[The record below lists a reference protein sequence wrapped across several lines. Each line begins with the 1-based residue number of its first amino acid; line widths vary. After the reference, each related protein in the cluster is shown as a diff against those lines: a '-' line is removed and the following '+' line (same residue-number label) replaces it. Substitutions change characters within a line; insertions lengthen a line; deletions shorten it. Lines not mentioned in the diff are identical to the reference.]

1 MAKWFGPAILH
12 HHGSNMMPTDLAH
25 EFANHLRDK
34 NHLPG
39 DSSALNGAAQPPA
52 NRALQ
57 KLWELTDLSANDFA
71 DEVAEFF
78 QAPRITLPELLSAQ
92 PLADRF
98 SQRFLREML
107 VFPFQPADGEPT
119 LAVADPSDYAAARAA
134 GIVLGRDVLIQ
145 GASFEDIETALD
157 QPARND
163 VTAPQ
168 PGRDVSYAPEDDI
181 DS

>member
-1 MAKWFGPAILH
+1 MANRFDPAILP

-25 EFANHLRDK
+25 EFANYLRDN

-39 DSSALNGAAQPPA
+39 DSGVLNGAAPSPA

-78 QAPRITLPELLSAQ
+78 QVPRITLPDLLSAQ

-119 LAVADPSDYAAARAA
+119 LAVTDPSDYAAGRAV
-134 GIVLGRDVLIQ
+134 GSRLGCAVPIHVAPVDDIQ
-145 GASFEDIETALD
+145 TALE
-157 QPARND
+157 QW
-163 VTAPQ
+163 
-168 PGRDVSYAPEDDI
+168 
-181 DS
+181 

>member
-1 MAKWFGPAILH
+1 MANRFDPAILP

-39 DSSALNGAAQPPA
+39 DSGVLNGAAPAPA

-78 QAPRITLPELLSAQ
+78 QVPRITLPELLSAQ
-92 PLADRF
+92 PRSEEHTSELQ
-98 SQRFLREML
+98 SLRHL
-107 VFPFQPADGEPT
+107 VCRLLLEKKKTRPLPRTFT
-119 LAVADPSDYAAARAA
+119 R
-134 GIVLGRDVLIQ
+134 
-145 GASFEDIETALD
+145 T
-157 QPARND
+157 
-163 VTAPQ
+163 
-168 PGRDVSYAPEDDI
+168 
-181 DS
+181 

>member
-1 MAKWFGPAILH
+1 MGKRLSAAILH
-12 HHGSNMMPTDLAH
+12 HDGSNMMPTDLAH
-25 EFANHLRDK
+25 EFANYLRDR

-39 DSSALNGAAQPPA
+39 DSAVLNGAAPSPA

-71 DEVAEFF
+71 DVVAEFF
-78 QAPRITLPELLSAQ
+78 QVPRITLPELLSAQ

-119 LAVADPSDYAAARAA
+119 LAVADPSHYAAAPRA
-134 GIVLGRDVLIQ
+134 GILSRRRRPVPPSRLW
-145 GASFEDIETALD
+145 
-157 QPARND
+157 
-163 VTAPQ
+163 
-168 PGRDVSYAPEDDI
+168 
-181 DS
+181 

>member
-1 MAKWFGPAILH
+1 MANRFGPAILH

-25 EFANHLRDK
+25 EFANYLRDK

-39 DSSALNGAAQPPA
+39 DSGVLNGAAQPPA

-78 QAPRITLPELLSAQ
+78 QVPRITLPELLSAQ

-119 LAVADPSDYAAARAA
+119 LAVAHPSHYAAAPAA
-134 GIVLGRDVLIQ
+134 PIVLGPPVPLH
-145 GASFEDIETALD
+145 AA
-157 QPARND
+157 
-163 VTAPQ
+163 
-168 PGRDVSYAPEDDI
+168 
-181 DS
+181 

>member
-1 MAKWFGPAILH
+1 
-12 HHGSNMMPTDLAH
+12 MMPTDLAH
-25 EFANHLRDK
+25 EFANYLRDK

-39 DSSALNGAAQPPA
+39 DSGVLNGAAQPPA

-78 QAPRITLPELLSAQ
+78 QVPRITLPELLSAQ

-107 VFPFQPADGEPT
+107 VFPFQPADREPT
-119 LAVADPSDYAAARAA
+119 LAVDDSNGYAAGLA
-134 GIVLGRDVLIQ
+134 GAVLL
-145 GASFEDIETALD
+145 
-157 QPARND
+157 
-163 VTAPQ
+163 
-168 PGRDVSYAPEDDI
+168 
-181 DS
+181 